1 MMTKLQFSDLRDIK
15 RGRGRGGWL
24 AESFTVMGSLPVSF
38 MLESRTFISQK
49 DLGISTASAACPPN
63 RHVLSTKCWLCS
75 GVLGSPLLVELMNIA
90 DMELLGVKNPEG
102 KGDLLAFHP
111 SGHGGLC
118 SVMVQAEKSRLSV
131 SFHLKL

>member
-49 DLGISTASAACPPN
+49 ELGISTASAACPAN
-63 RHVLSTKCWLCS
+63 RHGPFTNVGCVPVFW
-75 GVLGSPLLVELMNIA
+75 
-90 DMELLGVKNPEG
+90 
-102 KGDLLAFHP
+102 
-111 SGHGGLC
+111 GHFSL
-118 SVMVQAEKSRLSV
+118 
-131 SFHLKL
+131 